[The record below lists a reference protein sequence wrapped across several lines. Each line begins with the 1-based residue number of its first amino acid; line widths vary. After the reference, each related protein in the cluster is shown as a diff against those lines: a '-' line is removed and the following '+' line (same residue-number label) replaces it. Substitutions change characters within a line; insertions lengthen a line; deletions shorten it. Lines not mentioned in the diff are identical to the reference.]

1 MKTLVVPMGGKSSRF
16 PNMRPKWMLTHPK
29 KNKFMVTE
37 AISGLNLDFFDRVSF
52 VVLKEHED
60 QYQFTKGLIRELE
73 EIGIAD
79 KSTITYLPEQTS
91 SQSETVYKVIKE
103 VGIEG
108 FIFIKDS
115 DNYYE
120 CEITEPI
127 NQVAYFDLNSEDN
140 INARNKS
147 YIQLDVN
154 GILTNIVEKNVV
166 SSTFSCGGYGFADA
180 QDFCSSYEK
189 LQGMEGECYVS
200 NVIYDMMLSGS
211 KFSGTEVSRYLDWG
225 TLQAWKAYKK
235 DFRTLFLD
243 IDGTIITNSSI
254 QFPPYVGEG
263 KPIESNIKY
272 LQEIYAQGK
281 TYIVLT
287 TSRPDHLRDITL
299 EEMSRHGIPYDQLV
313 MGLPHCKRVVVNDF
327 ARSNTFPSCEA
338 INIPR
343 NNENLSEFLG

>member
-1 MKTLVVPMGGKSSRF
+1 M
-16 PNMRPKWMLTHPK
+16 
-29 KNKFMVTE
+29 
-37 AISGLNLDFFDRVSF
+37 
-52 VVLKEHED
+52 
-60 QYQFTKGLIRELE
+60 
-73 EIGIAD
+73 
-79 KSTITYLPEQTS
+79 
-91 SQSETVYKVIKE
+91 
-103 VGIEG
+103 
-108 FIFIKDS
+108 
-115 DNYYE
+115 
-120 CEITEPI
+120 
-127 NQVAYFDLNSEDN
+127 NSEDN

-211 KFSGTEVSRYLDWG
+211 KFSGTEVNRYLDWG

-272 LQEIYAQGK
+272 LQDIYAEGK